1 MVSSLLG
8 FDSPSAESVN
18 ALIELAG
25 SMRAHRR
32 GGALLVIPVGSASW
46 LDSIVQPISY
56 SVTPPFLGLAQLMQQ
71 HAEGRNEPEWQ
82 DALRRAVDA
91 IGGLTAVDGATVL
104 SDRYDVLA
112 FGVKM
117 VRRRGGTS
125 VDQVVLTEPIEGNAP
140 ALVHPSEFGG
150 TRHLSAAQFVLDQR
164 DAVAYVAS
172 QDGRFTIFA
181 WSPSDQMVHGRRVET
196 LLL

>member
-8 FDSPSAESVN
+8 FDSSSPESVN
-18 ALIELAG
+18 VLVELAV
-25 SMRAHRR
+25 SMRGHRR
-32 GGALLVIPVGSASW
+32 GGTLLVVPSEAATW

-56 SVTPPFLGLAQLMQQ
+56 SVIPPFLGLAQLIRQD
-71 HAEGRNEPEWQ
+71 AEGQNEPEWQ

-104 SDRYDVLA
+104 GDRYDVLA
-112 FGVKM
+112 FGAKI
-117 VRRRGGTS
+117 VRRKGS
-125 VDQVVLTEPIEGNAP
+125 APVDQVVLTEPIEGNTP
-140 ALVHPSEFGG
+140 VTVHPSEIGG
-150 TRHLSAAQFVLDQR
+150 TRHMSAAQFVLDQR
-164 DAVAYVAS
+164 DATAYVAS

-181 WSPSDQMVHGRRVET
+181 WSPCDQMVHARRVEA

>member
-1 MVSSLLG
+1 
-8 FDSPSAESVN
+8 
-18 ALIELAG
+18 
-25 SMRAHRR
+25 
-32 GGALLVIPVGSASW
+32 
-46 LDSIVQPISY
+46 
-56 SVTPPFLGLAQLMQQ
+56 VTPPFPALAQLMQQ
-71 HAEGRNEPEWQ
+71 NAEGRNEPEWQ
-82 DALRRAVDA
+82 DALHRAVDA

-112 FGVKM
+112 FGAKI
-117 VRRRGGTS
+117 VRRKESTS

-140 ALVHPSEFGG
+140 TTVHPSDLGG

-164 DAVAYVAS
+164 DGVAYVAS

-181 WSPSDQMVHGRRVET
+181 WSPCDQMVHARRVET